1 MGIQYDQLSMEE
13 RCHIALLRKEGRTIG
28 EIATTM
34 DRSPSSISR
43 ELKRNIT
50 PSNLYKPDFA
60 NLAAKSRRWT
70 GSKLDRDP
78 ELMDSVLCLLK
89 QGHSPE
95 QISGRLALV
104 HGRQIISYE
113 SIYRFIYA
121 QIQRTKDYSW
131 RHYLPQSKFK
141 RGRRRAKRTGS
152 VNFIKNRVSIHAR
165 PQEVLQRTQLGH
177 WEADLMLFSKYG
189 QAIMALHDRS
199 SRLLILTKQ
208 PNKSASQVIINLL
221 GLLEK
226 LPPIARRS
234 ITFDNGTEFS
244 QHYLLKTLGVDTFFC
259 DPHAPWQKGGVENA
273 IGRIRRVLPR
283 KTDITKLSHFD
294 LQSRVIAYNHTPRKC
309 LGYLTPAEVF
319 TQQLLHF
326 KCESTVL
333 RYWEWTGRA
342 ICGWGW
348 GWQRS

>member
-1 MGIQYDQLSMEE
+1 MGTQYDQLSMEE
-13 RCHIALLRKEGRTIG
+13 RCYVALLRKEGRAIG
-28 EIATTM
+28 KIASAM
-34 DRSPSSISR
+34 GRSTSSISR
-43 ELKRNIT
+43 ELKRNTT
-50 PSNLYKPDFA
+50 PSNTYKPDFA

-78 ELMDSVLCLLK
+78 ELRESVLVLLK
-89 QGHSPE
+89 QGQSPE

-141 RGRRRAKRTGS
+141 RGRRRAKRIGTVS
-152 VNFIKNRVSIHAR
+152 FIKDRVSIHAR
-165 PQEVLQRTQLGH
+165 PLEVLQRDQPGH

-189 QAIMALHDRS
+189 QAIMAIHDRF

-208 PNKSASQVIINLL
+208 PNKSAGPVITNLRS
-221 GLLEK
+221 LLEQ
-226 LPPIARRS
+226 LPPIIRQS

-244 QHYLLKTLGVDTFFC
+244 QHYLLNALISTFFC

-273 IGRIRRVLPR
+273 IGRMRRVLPR
-283 KTDITKLSHFD
+283 KTDITKLSDFD
-294 LQSRVIAYNHTPRKC
+294 LQSRVLAYNHTPRKC

-326 KCESTVL
+326 KCESISL
-333 RYWEWTGRA
+333 PAQG
-342 ICGWGW
+342 
-348 GWQRS
+348 